1 MPIHDWTR
9 VDAGIFHDF
18 HLAWISE
25 LRKALNSG
33 ILPSGYYALAEQ
45 VAGSVEPD
53 VLTLQGNGQSAEE
66 SSGADSESSGGT
78 LTLVRTVPQARFT
91 MPLTIPDY
99 VSRRRTLVIHHV
111 SGDRIVAL
119 LEIVSPGNKAS
130 QHAFHT
136 FIEKAVGMLAR
147 GYHLLVVDLHP
158 PTPRDPQ
165 GIHAVI
171 AAELGG
177 PPFTPP
183 AGQPLTVAS
192 YEAASPGGNAY
203 VDTLAVG
210 DSLPDAALFLEP
222 GGHVRVPLEA
232 TYREA
237 YRGVPL
243 RWRRLLEEWTP
254 AQ

>member
-9 VDAGIFHDF
+9 VDDGVFHDF

-45 VAGSVEPD
+45 VAGSVGPD
-53 VLTLQGNGQSAEE
+53 VLTLQGNGIGTGEATE
-66 SSGADSESSGGT
+66 ADSGTGGGT
-78 LTLVRTVPQARFT
+78 QTLVRATPQAQFT
-91 MPLTIPDY
+91 AHLTIPDY
-99 VSRRRTLVIHHV
+99 VTRRRTLVIHHV
-111 SGDRIVAL
+111 SGDEIVAL

-130 QHAFHT
+130 NYAFRT
-136 FIEKAVGMLAR
+136 FVEKATGVLAR
-147 GYHLLVVDLHP
+147 GYHLLLVDLHP

-165 GIHAVI
+165 GIHAAI
-171 AAELGG
+171 AADLGG

-183 AGQPLTVAS
+183 AGRPLTVAS
-192 YEAASPGGNAY
+192 YEAARPGGVAY
-203 VDTLAVG
+203 VDALAVG
-210 DSLPDAALFLEP
+210 DPLPDAPLFLEP

-243 RWRRLLEEWTP
+243 RWRRGLEGVP
-254 AQ
+254 HP